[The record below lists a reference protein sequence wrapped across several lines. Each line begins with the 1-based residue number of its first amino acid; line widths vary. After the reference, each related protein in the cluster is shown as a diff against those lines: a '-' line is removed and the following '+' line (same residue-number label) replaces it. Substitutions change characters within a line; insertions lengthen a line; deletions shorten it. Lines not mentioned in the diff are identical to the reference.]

1 MRKYGQRGV
10 TLVETAV
17 VILLFFSLVFATLE
31 FGRAYNMYH
40 AITNAARAGAR
51 YAIAPCS
58 FTANNGFCGSAKAG
72 APMDKNAV
80 EGVVKQWL
88 TSANID
94 PTGPSVV
101 VSVQQGESVNLNNVQ
116 LSYTHVHVEA
126 PYSFFFLPFSSVT
139 LKTDAV
145 MRNEIN

>member
-1 MRKYGQRGV
+1 MKRRRQLGA
-10 TLVETAV
+10 TLLETAV
-17 VILLFFSLVFATLE
+17 VILLFFTLVFAIIE

-51 YAIAPCS
+51 YSVAPCS
-58 FTANNGFCGSAKAG
+58 YSVVSCGSATPG
-72 APMDKNAV
+72 QMVDKSAV
-80 EGVVKQWL
+80 EAVVKQWL

-94 PTGPSVV
+94 PAGTGVV
-101 VSVQQGESVNLNNVQ
+101 VSVLQGETQNVNAVQ
-116 LSYTHVHVEA
+116 QSYTRVHVEA
-126 PYSFFFLPFSSVT
+126 PYSFFFLPVDTVT